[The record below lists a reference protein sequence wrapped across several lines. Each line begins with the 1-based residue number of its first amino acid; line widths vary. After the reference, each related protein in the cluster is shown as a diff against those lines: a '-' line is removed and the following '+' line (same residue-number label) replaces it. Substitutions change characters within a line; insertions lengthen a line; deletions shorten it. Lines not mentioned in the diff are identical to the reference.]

1 MKIERKSNQESMTG
15 QFPEWRGGKVVEI
28 FQYGQ
33 SRGLYMMCSVAWIPQ
48 PQALISLASG
58 GVWSSSNGPFDEADC
73 AIEVK
78 GKFVEE

>member
-15 QFPEWRGGKVVEI
+15 QFPEWRNGKVVEI
-28 FQYGQ
+28 FQYGK
-33 SRGLYMMCSVAWIPQ
+33 SHGLYMMCSVTGMPQ
-48 PQALISLASG
+48 PQVLISLEG
-58 GVWSSSNGPFDEADC
+58 GYVWSSSSGPFHKADY